1 MTDTSAVSEAPVDAP
16 SPDQPQAGA
25 DQAAQAPKVE
35 HGAADAVDRAFAK
48 LDEQEKAEAEKPT
61 KQEPDGKEPEKAEA
75 KADKSAKKDEPAK
88 AEKADAKAK
97 DDSEGGRERG
107 PDGKFV
113 AKDAA
118 KAEQPAEGA
127 DKDAAEKAEG
137 DKPDNFTDAPPRFSP
152 DAKAAWKDAPE
163 PVRAEIT
170 RAVKELEG
178 GIAQYQQ
185 AYEPFRDFAKQLQDN
200 GQTFQEV
207 LQHYTGIEDMLR
219 QDPVQGLDR
228 ICRNM
233 GMDLRTVA
241 AHVMGQP
248 ADQQAS
254 QTSAVIHQLEQK
266 IAGLEKQL
274 GGVSQTMETQRMSE
288 AEKQIM
294 EFANAPGHER
304 YKELEDDIAFLVET
318 GRASG
323 TTAVEALESAY
334 ELAARLNPAPQSANP
349 APSNSGQ
356 EEKPDPKADL
366 EAQTRKGSLSVA
378 GSPASGSNPGTVRKP
393 AKSAMEAV
401 ERASARFGF

>member
-1 MTDTSAVSEAPVDAP
+1 MTDTSAVSEAPADAP
-16 SPDQPQAGA
+16 APDQPQAGA
-25 DQAAQAPKVE
+25 DQAAPAPKVE
-35 HGAADAVDRAFAK
+35 HGAGDAIDRAFAK
-48 LDEQEKAEAEKPT
+48 LEAEEKAAAEKTP
-61 KQEPDGKEPEKAEA
+61 KQEPSGKQPEKTEAKAEQPAKKEEPEAKAKTPEKA
-75 KADKSAKKDEPAK
+75 DGEPA
-88 AEKADAKAK
+88 E
-97 DDSEGGRERG
+97 RERG

-118 KAEQPAEGA
+118 KDQP
-127 DKDAAEKAEG
+127 DAEKADPESQEKQEG
-137 DKPDNFTDAPPRFSP
+137 DKPENFGDAPPRFSP

-178 GIAQYQQ
+178 GIEQYRQ
-185 AYEPFRDFAKQLQDN
+185 AYEPFRDFHKQLQDN

-219 QDPVQGLDR
+219 QDPMQGLDR

-233 GMDLRTVA
+233 GTDLRTVA
-241 AHVMGQP
+241 AHVMNQP

-274 GGVSQTMETQRMSE
+274 GGVSQNIETQHRTA
-288 AEKQIM
+288 AEKEIAA
-294 EFANAPGHER
+294 FASAPGHER
-304 YKELEDDIAFLVET
+304 FDELADDIAFLVES
-318 GRASG
+318 GRASD
-323 TTAVEALESAY
+323 LDQAY
-334 ELAARLNPAPQSANP
+334 ELAARLNPAPQAANP
-349 APSNSGQ
+349 APSNPGQ

-378 GSPASGSNPGTVRKP
+378 GSPASGSNPGTVKKP
-393 AKSAMEAV
+393 AKTAAEAV
-401 ERASARFGF
+401 DRAFANMSF